1 MVRSLK
7 PVLIILTGI
16 LPAMFATAGEFTT
29 FKNDQGV
36 DLFFDYTGEV
46 MSNVS
51 GGDRTGSGYNGLA
64 SFGIDADLNQALGW
78 QGLTLRLS
86 GMDLHGSGI
95 GSQLANNI
103 RSA

>member
-1 MVRSLK
+1 
-7 PVLIILTGI
+7 
-16 LPAMFATAGEFTT
+16 MFATAGEFTT

-64 SFGIDADLNQALGW
+64 SFGIDADLGQAIGW
-78 QGLTLRLS
+78 DDSNDRLF
-86 GMDLHGSGI
+86 G
-95 GSQLANNI
+95 
-103 RSA
+103 